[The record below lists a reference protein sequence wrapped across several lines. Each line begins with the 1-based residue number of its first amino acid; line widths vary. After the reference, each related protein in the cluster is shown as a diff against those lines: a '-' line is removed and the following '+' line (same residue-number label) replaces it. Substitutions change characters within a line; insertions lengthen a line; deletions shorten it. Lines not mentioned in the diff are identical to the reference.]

1 MAKKKQAALPKTIY
15 AVRKHDGEMSWLDA
29 QESMND
35 LNDPDAGVQLVGTY
49 QLVEQG
55 ELQSVTQ
62 YQRKR

>member
-1 MAKKKQAALPKTIY
+1 MSKKKQPGLPKTLY
-15 AVRKHDGEMSWLDA
+15 AVRKHDGDMSWMDA
-29 QESMND
+29 QESMSD

-62 YQRKR
+62 YERKR